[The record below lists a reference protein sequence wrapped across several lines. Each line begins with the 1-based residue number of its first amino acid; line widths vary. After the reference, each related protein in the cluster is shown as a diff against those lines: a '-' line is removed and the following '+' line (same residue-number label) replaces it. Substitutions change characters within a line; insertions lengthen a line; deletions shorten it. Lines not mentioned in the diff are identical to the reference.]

1 MFLKPQV
8 RAEQGGA
15 MKELTT
21 SNIRNL
27 ALVSYTGAGKTSL
40 VEALLYTAGA
50 IPAMGSVPG
59 GTTVCD
65 YEPEEVHHKVSIGA
79 SVAHFDWK
87 GVRVNVI
94 DAPGALSF
102 MGEARMALR
111 AVDGVLIVVSAA
123 AGMKTELEKI
133 WPTVKELALP
143 CLLFVNDLDKD
154 RTLLGPVLESCEK
167 ALEFKGLPVAVPI
180 GEGPQLEGVVDLIGG
195 ASWRPVKDSPKVQ
208 QGTIPAALAGQCAEA
223 RKKLA
228 EGVAETDDRLL
239 EKYLAEG
246 DLTGEELTKGLK
258 NGTQRL
264 SFLPVLCGSAVRNIG
279 STLLLDMLA
288 GCLPSPVERAAQTP
302 LAGLHPQTGEPV
314 TRRADPA
321 EPMSAF
327 VFKTII
333 DPFMGRLSYVRLLSG
348 TLAADAAFY
357 NSTRTVKEKGG
368 HVFWIL
374 GKKYVQ
380 VPALKAGEIG
390 AIGKLKD
397 TQTGDTI
404 CDDHHPVKYPS
415 PHLSRPVMSFAL
427 EPKSKADIEKVSLG
441 LHKLVEEDPTLEF
454 VRNNETKEMI
464 LSGMGQLHVDV
475 TFEKLR
481 RKYGVDVNIH
491 TPKVPYKETIRKMA
505 QAQGKYKKQT
515 GGHGQFGDCWLQ
527 LDPLPRGKGVE
538 FVNKVVGGAIP
549 RNFIPAVEKGVI
561 EASHEGILAGFP
573 VVDLRATVYDGSY
586 HTVDSSEMSFKIA
599 ASMGFKK
606 ALETAQSILL
616 EPIMT
621 VEVTTPD
628 DAVGAVIGDLN
639 SRRGR
644 ILGVNAT
651 GATETIKAL
660 VPLVELLKYTPTL
673 NSITGGRG
681 SYAMEFHAY
690 EEVPRDQAQRI
701 IDEHKAAKAAKQ
713 AVHQ

>member
-1 MFLKPQV
+1 
-8 RAEQGGA
+8 
-15 MKELTT
+15 MKACTPDM
-21 SNIRNL
+21 IRNV
-27 ALVSYTGAGKTSL
+27 AVVSYTGAGKTSL
-40 VEALLYTAGA
+40 VEALLYQAGT
-50 IPAMGSVPG
+50 IPAMGSVPH

-65 YEPEEVHHKVSIGA
+65 YEPEEIHHKVSVGA
-79 SVAHFDWK
+79 SVAHLDWK
-87 GVRVNVI
+87 GVRVNLV

-102 MGEARMALR
+102 LGEAQMALR

-123 AGMKTELEKI
+123 SGVRTELEKI
-133 WPTVKELALP
+133 WATIKELALP
-143 CLLFVNDLDKD
+143 CLLFVNDLDKE
-154 RTLLGPVLESCEK
+154 RTLLGPVLEECEK
-167 ALEFKGLPVAVPI
+167 VLECKGLPVAMPI
-180 GEGPQLEGVVDLIGG
+180 GEGAQLEGVVDLLAGV
-195 ASWRPVKDSPKVQ
+195 AWRPAKDSPKVQ
-208 QGTIPAALAGQCAEA
+208 QGTIPADLAGVCAEA

-228 EGVAETDDRLL
+228 EGVAETDDKLL
-239 EKYLAEG
+239 ERYLAEG
-246 DLTGEELTKGLK
+246 DLSADDLGRGLK
-258 NGTQRL
+258 QGTHRQ
-264 SFLPVLCGSAVRNIG
+264 SFMPVLCGSALRNVG
-279 STLLLDMLA
+279 STLLLDMLVA
-288 GCLPSPVERAAQTP
+288 CLPSPVEWTAQAP
-302 LAGLHPQTGEPV
+302 LTGLHPQTGEPV
-314 TRRADPA
+314 TRRADPS
-321 EPMSAF
+321 EPLSAF
-327 VFKTII
+327 IFKTII
-333 DPFMGRLSYVRLLSG
+333 DPFMGRMSYVRVLSG
-348 TLAADAAFY
+348 SLAADAAFY
-357 NSTRTVKEKGG
+357 NATRSVKEKGG

-374 GKKYVQ
+374 GKKYAQ
-380 VPALKAGEIG
+380 VPMLGAGEIG

-404 CDDHHPVKYPS
+404 CDDHHPIRYPS
-415 PHLSRPVMSFAL
+415 PHLAKPVMSFAL

-527 LDPLPRGKGVE
+527 LDPLPRGKG
-538 FVNKVVGGAIP
+538 FAFDNKIVGGAIP
-549 RNFIPAVEKGVI
+549 RNFIPAVEKGVV
-561 EASHEGILAGFP
+561 EAMQEGILAGFP
-573 VVDLRATVYDGSY
+573 VVDLRVTVYDGSY

-606 ALETAQSILL
+606 ALETAQPILL

-621 VEVTTPD
+621 VEVVTPD

-644 ILGVNAT
+644 ILGVNAK
-651 GATETIKAL
+651 GSTEAIKAL

-681 SYAMEFHAY
+681 SYAMEFHSY